1 MHPLIDFNVL
11 SKIPWLDLQYLL
23 VHMKV
28 WILGFP
34 SQNLCVLSLL
44 PQFFWSH
51 GRLETGAAAEVMLHS
66 WTQTHL
72 TSCALSKQ
80 WETWQWHRV
89 LHFFLLILAQR
100 KCFWPLLPQEG
111 WDAGVWQSCEHDSR
125 AIESVGEVQYPH
137 CPCPFALV
145 LWGSCIPSLQRH
157 WQGISGL
164 TLYHFWRDNS
174 LGCWRASEETGAA
187 VRCFCRSKV
196 QLWQHWIW
204 NVSKQIKQGGLA
216 LRASLWLATEI
227 SYERL

>member
-11 SKIPWLDLQYLL
+11 SKIPWLDLRYLL

-34 SQNLCVLSLL
+34 SQSLCVLSLL

-80 WETWQWHRV
+80 WEIWQWHRV

-111 WDAGVWQSCEHDSR
+111 GTQVFDR
-125 AIESVGEVQYPH
+125 AVSTTREPSNPWARCNILTARVH
-137 CPCPFALV
+137 L
-145 LWGSCIPSLQRH
+145 LWCFEAAAFPACRG
-157 WQGISGL
+157 
-164 TLYHFWRDNS
+164 
-174 LGCWRASEETGAA
+174 TG
-187 VRCFCRSKV
+187 
-196 QLWQHWIW
+196 
-204 NVSKQIKQGGLA
+204 
-216 LRASLWLATEI
+216 
-227 SYERL
+227 